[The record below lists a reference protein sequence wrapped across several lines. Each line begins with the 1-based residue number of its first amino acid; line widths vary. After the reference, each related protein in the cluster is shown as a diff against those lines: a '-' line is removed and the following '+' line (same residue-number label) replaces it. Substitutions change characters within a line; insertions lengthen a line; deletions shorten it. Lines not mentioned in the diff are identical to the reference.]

1 MEFMCE
7 SWVTITLDKNK
18 NAIVKIVT
26 YNTYHNA
33 FFNNVT
39 YLINS
44 SKKLIRMQSQSV
56 FDEVQPIEDAF
67 LNNAFIDVLLE
78 DIEYFDLKNSENNYI
93 FAIKQKN
100 KDRVFYNTYKIRDH
114 NIK

>member
-1 MEFMCE
+1 
-7 SWVTITLDKNK
+7 
-18 NAIVKIVT
+18 
-26 YNTYHNA
+26 
-33 FFNNVT
+33 
-39 YLINS
+39 
-44 SKKLIRMQSQSV
+44 MQSQSV

-100 KDRVFYNTYKIRDH
+100 KDRVFAINFIASPGSDFLYGI
-114 NIK
+114 